1 MTYHTSFVSLHVR
14 APAVCKPALINVRTD
29 REVKAFD
36 VIEHWLDLLVS
47 ECWLIMT
54 QIFKPI
60 QFIYI
65 VTKHP
70 DGQEFDLYR
79 R

>member
-1 MTYHTSFVSLHVR
+1 MTYHASFVSLHVR
-14 APAVCKPALINVRTD
+14 APAVCKPALINVRDD
-29 REVKAFD
+29 REAKAFD

-54 QIFKPI
+54 QIFKLI
-60 QFIYI
+60 QFIDI

>member
-1 MTYHTSFVSLHVR
+1 MTYHTSFVSSHVR
-14 APAVCKPALINVRTD
+14 APTVCKPAFINVRTD

-36 VIEHWLDLLVS
+36 VIEHWLDLFVS
-47 ECWLIMT
+47 QWWLIMT
-54 QIFKPI
+54 QIFKLI

-65 VTKHP
+65 LTKHP
-70 DGQEFDLYR
+70 DGQEFELYR